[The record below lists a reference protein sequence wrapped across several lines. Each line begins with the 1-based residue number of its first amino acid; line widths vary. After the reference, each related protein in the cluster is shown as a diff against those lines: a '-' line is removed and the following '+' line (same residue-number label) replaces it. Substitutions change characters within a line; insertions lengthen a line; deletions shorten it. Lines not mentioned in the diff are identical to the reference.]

1 MEVKT
6 PIITYEFGTFYKKGD
21 SHYEGEIELE
31 EKTFNNLW
39 DFVLSNKT
47 NDDTDG
53 IMSLQT
59 RGRKHIIKAGRY
71 VGTIQTKDGQTIEIL
86 PKLYKAGGKQDKDVR
101 ECRKVFRYMLRH
113 FTDSK
118 ARSLQDA
125 SLETKEDFPI
135 IEVYIGNYISS
146 VEELLLGGLKKNYSI
161 IEENQVFLKGKLD
174 IKKQI
179 TKNAA
184 NKARFAIRYNKFIEN
199 IPQNRIIVTTLK
211 KLLYVSHNLSNKAR
225 ITTLLTI
232 MSDIPSCTN
241 IEQDLKLVSTKNR
254 LFSSYDLIMQWSTQ
268 FLLNRG
274 FTNFSGDSV
283 NQALLFK
290 AEKIF
295 EDFIAYLFKRFATSY
310 NVDAQ
315 NTRYYLVDRHNENK
329 MFSIRPDI
337 LIESNPENPCHECVI
352 IDTKWKIINSK
363 NIKNDYN
370 LDIKDMYQLYAYGQK
385 YRIGETKRKG
395 FEVIPKLVLIYPY
408 SEQFTDPLPEFVY
421 DDIDGDKGLKLLV
434 VPFNLTEYKTYRQ
447 QIENIIKMIKNETSD
462 NRQPELSAN

>member
-6 PIITYEFGTFYKKGD
+6 PIVTYEFGTFYKKGD
-21 SHYEGEIELE
+21 FHKEGEIELE
-31 EKTFNNLW
+31 ESTFNNLW
-39 DFVLSNKT
+39 NFILSNKT
-47 NDDTDG
+47 NDDTDA
-53 IMSLQT
+53 IMSVQT
-59 RGRKHIIKAGRY
+59 RGRKPIIKAGRY

-86 PKLYKAGGKQDKDVR
+86 PKLYKIGGKQDKDVR
-101 ECRKVFRYMLRH
+101 DCRKVFLYMLKH

-118 ARSLQDA
+118 TLSIQDA
-125 SLETKEDFPI
+125 TLNTKENFPI

-146 VEELLLGGLKKNYSI
+146 VEQLLLGGLKKNYSI

-174 IKKQI
+174 IQKQL
-179 TKNAA
+179 TKNAV

-211 KLLYVSHNLSNKAR
+211 KLLYVSHNVSNKAR
-225 ITTLLTI
+225 ITSLLTI
-232 MSDIPSCTN
+232 MSDIPSCSN
-241 IEQDLKLVSTKNR
+241 IEQDLKIVSTKNR

-295 EDFIAYLFKRFATSY
+295 EDFIAYLFKRYATSY

-315 NTRYYLVDRHNENK
+315 NTRYFLVDRHNEGK
-329 MFSIRPDI
+329 MFNMRPDI
-337 LIESNPENPCHECVI
+337 LLETNPDSPYHECVI
-352 IDTKWKIINSK
+352 IDTKWKIIDSK

-385 YRIGETKRKG
+385 YRIGETKRNG
-395 FEVIPKLVLIYPY
+395 YEVIPKLVLIYPY
-408 SEQFTDPLPEFVY
+408 SDHFSETLPEFVY
-421 DDIDGDKGLKLLV
+421 DDIDGGSGLKLLV
-434 VPFNLTEYKTYRQ
+434 MPFNLAEHKTYRQ
-447 QIENIIKMIKNETSD
+447 QIENIIQRIKNETSD
-462 NRQPELSAN
+462 NRQQDLSAN